1 MSTTSQQLTEQ
12 LAQGTVDV
20 IPLADLERKLSTGRK
35 LVIKL
40 GADPTSPDL
49 HLGHAVVLRK
59 LREFQ
64 DLGHEVVF
72 VIGDFTTRIG
82 DPTGRSKTR
91 PPLSDE
97 EIIHNSA
104 TYLEQVGK
112 ILDIKKIVIRYN
124 SEWSDKLS
132 SRDWIKLCAKFTLA
146 RLIEREDFAQRLAQ
160 HVSIG
165 FHELLYPI
173 LQAYDS
179 VALQADVEL
188 GGTDQTFNLLAGRFL
203 QEHMQQEPQVIMTV
217 PLLPGIS
224 ADGAKMSKSYHNAI
238 GLNEPADKAF
248 GKLMSI
254 SDKLMW
260 DYRKILLYESDAAQ
274 KSLQADVEQE
284 QKHPMDI
291 KKETAHAIISTFWG
305 TAEAHNAQHQFEALF
320 QKKDYEEA
328 PTIELPAHLANPVWI
343 VDLVKTL
350 GECSSSSEARRL
362 IEAGAVMINNQKIN
376 NVKDSLIIVSG
387 MLIKIGKHKVYKIQ

>member
-1 MSTTSQQLTEQ
+1 MKQSPSSLAQQ

-20 IPLADLERKLSTGRK
+20 IPVAELERKLSSGRK

-97 EIIHNSA
+97 EITRNSA
-104 TYLEQVGK
+104 TYLDQVGK
-112 ILDIKKIVIRYN
+112 ILDMKRVTVRYN
-124 SEWSDKLS
+124 SEWLDALS

-160 HVSIG
+160 HISIG

-179 VALQADVEL
+179 VALRADVEL

-203 QEHMQQEPQVIMTV
+203 QEHMQQEPQVIMTI
-217 PLLPGIS
+217 PLLEGLS
-224 ADGAKMSKSYHNAI
+224 GGTKMSKSYGNSI
-238 GLNEPADKAF
+238 GLSEPADQAF

-254 SDKLMW
+254 SDDLMW
-260 DYRKILLYESDAAQ
+260 HYRSILLQESAETIANYQQGIAQ
-274 KSLQADVEQE
+274 GTL
-284 QKHPMDI
+284 HPMTLKKNMAHDI
-291 KKETAHAIISTFWG
+291 VSTFWG
-305 TAEAHNAQHQFEALF
+305 APAAQLAQHQFEELF
-320 QKKDYEEA
+320 QKRHYEEA
-328 PTIELPAHLANPVWI
+328 PSVTLPETLENPAWI
-343 VDLVKTL
+343 VDLVKIL
-350 GECSSSSEARRL
+350 GQCSSSSEARRL
-362 IEAGAVMINNQKIN
+362 IEAGAVMIDDNKITD
-376 NVKDSLIIVSG
+376 VKAYITTQTG
-387 MLIKIGKHKVYKIQ
+387 MIIKIGKHKMYKIT